1 MTDQA
6 IHDANSLSCSFDFMG
21 LPKEISGMIYKHALV
36 RGKIFVPAVRSKDL
50 NAVGA
55 ELNLERDT
63 RGAYIPFKSRD
74 WRDERYP
81 RYQDYESYRYG
92 PPIAAGLLQGVC
104 KLVQSR
110 ADPLFYGIGDHF
122 VMPAGLLP

>member
-6 IHDANSLSCSFDFMG
+6 IHDENSLSCSFDFMG
-21 LPKEISGMIYKHALV
+21 LPKEISHMIYEHALV

-55 ELNLERDT
+55 GLNLERDT

-81 RYQDYESYRYG
+81 RYQDYGLPQIRPAYRCRPSSG
-92 PPIAAGLLQGVC
+92 CLQTC
-104 KLVQSR
+104 S
-110 ADPLFYGIGDHF
+110 I
-122 VMPAGLLP
+122 